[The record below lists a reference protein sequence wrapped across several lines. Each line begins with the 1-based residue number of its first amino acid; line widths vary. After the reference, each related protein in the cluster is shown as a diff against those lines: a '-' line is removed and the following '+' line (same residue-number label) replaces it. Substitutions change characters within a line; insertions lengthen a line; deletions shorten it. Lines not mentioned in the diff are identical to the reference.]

1 MRRNLIEF
9 VQQCLIFVDRDCV
22 EDTLL
27 ECAKTGDV
35 IIKEEGFRWCPFFF
49 AFLQGVFF
57 VEVAAF
63 VMAKDFDFE
72 KDQMNENRKNHK
84 RNVKNGILI
93 RFYVN
98 VVQPVKNRF
107 EIPTTVTQ
115 DGFIFCFY

>member
-1 MRRNLIEF
+1 MQRNLIEF

-57 VEVAAF
+57 VAF

-72 KDQMNENRKNHK
+72 KDQMNEN
-84 RNVKNGILI
+84 
-93 RFYVN
+93 
-98 VVQPVKNRF
+98 
-107 EIPTTVTQ
+107 
-115 DGFIFCFY
+115 